1 MNKQVKYIPG
11 VCNIGPAEIARRK
24 RSGWVGLI
32 VTLVLWGVFV
42 WFNTPAIFRLLIFFP
57 AMASASGFLQAYMHF
72 CAGFGFK
79 GVYNIMKPAGQTETI
94 MQKEFRAKDRQKALQ
109 IFSYSAVIGLVVALI
124 TYAMS
129 V

>member
-1 MNKQVKYIPG
+1 MSKQVEYIPG
-11 VCNIGPAEIARRK
+11 VCNIGPEEIARRK

-57 AMASASGFLQAYMHF
+57 AMASASGFLQAYMNF

-79 GVYNIMKPAGQTETI
+79 GVYNIMKPAGQTETVQ
-94 MQKEFRAKDRQKALQ
+94 QKEFRTKDRQKALQ
-109 IFSYSAVIGLVVALI
+109 IFAYSAAVGLAIALI
-124 TYAMS
+124 AYA
-129 V
+129 VRI